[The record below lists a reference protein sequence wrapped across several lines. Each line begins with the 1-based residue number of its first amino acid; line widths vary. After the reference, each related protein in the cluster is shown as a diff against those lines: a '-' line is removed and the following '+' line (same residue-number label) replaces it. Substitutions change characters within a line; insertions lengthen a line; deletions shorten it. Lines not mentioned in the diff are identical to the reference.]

1 MVSEAVALRLKKAD
15 RFLRGVKGRIGE
27 TVSGNAH
34 VTVCVARIQI
44 EYWIEG

>member
-15 RFLRGVKGRIGE
+15 WLLGSVQGRIRE
-27 TVSGNAH
+27 TVGSNAH